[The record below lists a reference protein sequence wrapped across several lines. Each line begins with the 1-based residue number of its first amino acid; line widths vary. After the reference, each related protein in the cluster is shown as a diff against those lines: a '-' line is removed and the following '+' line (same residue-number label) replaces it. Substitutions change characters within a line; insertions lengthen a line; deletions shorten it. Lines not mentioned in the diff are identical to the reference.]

1 MKLQLGLVIA
11 IVQAA
16 VLSPP
21 KPSQQ
26 QQSLPQGPSNKHQQG
41 AGGQQLQTSPQQ
53 VGSKQIAESKA
64 ARVNNFLGL
73 IQDRVNKAEAS
84 VQARKG
90 AAPKAKKLSRAERK
104 AAKARGKA
112 DARKRAQQQQ
122 QQVGGGE
129 GDDLLSLSASAS
141 VERVA
146 RRNSH
151 FSFSESEHYRDCST
165 TSSSSNG
172 RGGKCSGKKP
182 QKKKTGYRLRHVRV
196 HAEQSRAREF
206 SASASIS
213 ASVEDLFDID
223 GSGSLSASA
232 EFSRRR
238 RTVLKCCEDE
248 LARKRK
254 RCGRRGSDPYARV
267 DYRKKIFFDDDKVRK
282 ASISASLSLS
292 IEEPDEA
299 GEI

>member
-1 MKLQLGLVIA
+1 MKLQLGLVIV
-11 IVQAA
+11 IVRAA

-26 QQSLPQGPSNKHQQG
+26 QQSLPQGFAASPQSG
-41 AGGQQLQTSPQQ
+41 SGGQQLKTSPQQ
-53 VGSKQIAESKA
+53 AGSKQIAESKA
-64 ARVNNFLGL
+64 ARVNNFLGR
-73 IQDRVNKAEAS
+73 IQERVNKAEAS

-90 AAPKAKKLSRAERK
+90 APPKAKKLSKAERK

-112 DARKRAQQQQ
+112 DARKRAQQI
-122 QQVGGGE
+122 GGE
-129 GDDLLSLSASAS
+129 GEDLLSLSASAS
-141 VERVA
+141 VERIA
-146 RRNSH
+146 HRNSH

-165 TSSSSNG
+165 TSSSSNE
-172 RGGKCSGKKP
+172 RGGKCNGKKP
-182 QKKKTGYRLRHVRV
+182 RKKKTGYRLRHVRV
-196 HAEQSRAREF
+196 HAEQSRARKL

-213 ASVEDLFDID
+213 ASVEDLFNID

-267 DYRKKIFFDDDKVRK
+267 DYRKKVFFDDDAARK
-282 ASISASLSLS
+282 ASISASLSVS
-292 IEEPDEA
+292 IEQPDEA